1 MADITDLTQYQ
12 ADREAVK
19 EYYANLLILQY
30 RNKPKARATIKA
42 WADIFIADGMIF
54 QLQDLLDIDKATG
67 ATLDLIGKILDC
79 PRIVQG
85 VFIDRQF
92 FQFHVDENS
101 LGFSVIGN
109 PTYAVMRSIQNSNL
123 SEYSLPDFDYRILL
137 KYKAVVNVMR
147 GSQGSMEELLYSVF
161 GTDVILRNLQNLN
174 ITYVLASDSMPAILA
189 ARKLGYFR
197 APIGVGLNYILAVK
211 KPTQIFS
218 FALPNKPLTGVGFQT
233 VDKPLPQST
242 WLTGSNIVY

>member
-12 ADREAVK
+12 TDRENVK

-30 RNKPKARATIKA
+30 RNKRKARETVKIG
-42 WADIFIADGMIF
+42 ADIYMADGLIF

-67 ATLDLIGKILDC
+67 ATLDLIGKILDA

-85 VFIDRQF
+85 ISVDRKF
-92 FQFHVDENS
+92 FQFHIDENS
-101 LGFSVIGN
+101 MGFSTITT
-109 PTYAVMRSIQNSNL
+109 PTNAPMRSIQNSNL

-147 GSQGSMEELLYSVF
+147 GSIGEMDNLLYTVF
-161 GTDVILRNLQNLN
+161 GDDVLLKNMQNLT
-174 ITYVLASDSMPAILA
+174 ITYILSSDSMPAILA

-197 APIGVGLNYILAVK
+197 APVGVGLGYILAVK
-211 KPTQIFS
+211 KPSQIFGFNRRNGS
-218 FALPNKPLTGVGFQT
+218 TLIAGFQT
-233 VDKPLPQST
+233 KDKPLPNST
-242 WLTGSNIVY
+242 WLTKSNIVY